1 MTTNRRLLLYSGDL
15 SHVRWWPLEKCLLQA
30 VVVDTVVLLK
40 SWPQAQSIILWLMSI
55 CYPQPWVT
63 IHICSVKEICTEGHL
78 FCFVFF
84 IKHHLKTLTVSQM
97 CPSATPTVTHWNSIL
112 YFASSLFKKNNI
124 FFCGWVIHYY
134 VTSGFWCTVVICGWT
149 WSTLIGCGDIRCGFL
164 LLSLTCSR
172 FDALHDQRC
181 SSADPD
187 C

>member
-1 MTTNRRLLLYSGDL
+1 MWDKLWDEVRCRRVCEWVIYMWLSLDSLLQSFRVFFAFSRPGFLFPECYNISHNKLLCKGMKTNRRLLLYSGNL

-97 CPSATPTVTHWNSIL
+97 CPSATPTVTHWNSI
-112 YFASSLFKKNNI
+112 
-124 FFCGWVIHYY
+124 FCI
-134 VTSGFWCTVVICGWT
+134 
-149 WSTLIGCGDIRCGFL
+149 L
-164 LLSLTCSR
+164 LLHYLKK
-172 FDALHDQRC
+172 
-181 SSADPD
+181 
-187 C
+187 